1 MNGIRFDHRS
11 FRQAVYSYLA
21 YVHIWPLVI
30 QFRFDCIAYIVIL
43 ICPLQ
48 LAIIKRD

>member
-1 MNGIRFDHRS
+1 MNGIRLITEVFLK
-11 FRQAVYSYLA
+11 AVYSYLV

-30 QFRFDCIAYIVIL
+30 QFRFDCIAYLVIL

-48 LAIIKRD
+48 LAIIK